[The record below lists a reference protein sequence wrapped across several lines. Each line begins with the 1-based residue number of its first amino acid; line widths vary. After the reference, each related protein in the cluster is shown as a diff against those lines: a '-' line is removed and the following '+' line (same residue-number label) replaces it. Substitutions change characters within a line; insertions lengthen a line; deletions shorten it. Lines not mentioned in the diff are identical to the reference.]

1 MEHVVDGREMITA
14 ERAIVRPRV
23 NLVTGG
29 ELLLDEAM
37 REFIDAGSAG
47 PIALVG
53 PAGSGKSTALRHLA
67 ATLPPGADL
76 TLIDA
81 DVADGAAF
89 SFPPGGGVVV
99 YAAAVPEKVRHLV
112 VYRLAPWGPDDLIEY
127 LLARHHERCASVMQR
142 VRPADRV
149 TLGGVPEL
157 WAILLDELAA
167 DESLPDVPAAL
178 RRYIERRLPDTD
190 IVQRAWNACLAGLT
204 VQRPKAP
211 ETSPPG
217 FPAEL
222 MRVMRHPAA
231 QLLLA
236 ADRIVA
242 DLHGEGECDFL
253 GCRLSREL
261 VRAVARVLPP
271 NGREV
276 ERLRAF
282 MAGPTW
288 SHAMAASLLHALG
301 RGWTPQAPVVPH
313 LAGAYLNRI
322 VWPNATLPGAN
333 LDAADFSGADLSGA
347 VLDGATARR
356 ARFRRARMENA
367 SLKRFRAIGTNLESA
382 VLTSAC
388 AKGAV
393 FHCADLSGADLS
405 GAVLTRAS
413 LLRARL
419 ASASFTGANL
429 RCADLRKADLEDAD
443 FTGANLGGANL
454 RGLKLRL
461 AHCRDASFRQANLT
475 RADLEDLDLGAASFS
490 YAVLR
495 SALLTGTIMRGAKLN
510 GARLCEA
517 GLGDIDWE
525 DCCLRS
531 ADLTN
536 ASFHMGSSRSGL
548 LFTTIASE
556 GTRTGFYTDDYDE
569 RHFKSPEE
577 IRKANLCGCDL
588 RGALVGSTDFYLVDL
603 RGAKYDEQQEQHF
616 RRCGAILGPWRRT

>member
-1 MEHVVDGREMITA
+1 MGHVVHGRKMITA

-23 NLVTGG
+23 NLATGG
-29 ELLLDEAM
+29 ELLLDEAV
-37 REFIDAGSAG
+37 REFIDAEAAG

-67 ATLPPGADL
+67 ATIPPGADL
-76 TLIDA
+76 ILIDA
-81 DVADGAAF
+81 DHAEGTEF
-89 SFPPGGGVVV
+89 SFPPGNRIAV
-99 YAAAVPEKVRHLV
+99 YAAAKPEKIRHLA
-112 VYRLAPWGPDDLIEY
+112 VYRLAPWGPDDVIEY
-127 LLARHHERCASVMQR
+127 LLARHRARCATVMQR
-142 VRPADRV
+142 IRPADRV
-149 TLGGVPEL
+149 TLEGVPEL

-167 DESLPDVPAAL
+167 DESLPDVRAAL
-178 RRYIERRLPDTD
+178 RRYIERQLPDTD
-190 IVQRAWNACLAGLT
+190 VVRRAWNASLARLT
-204 VQRPKAP
+204 VQRPKAL
-211 ETSPPG
+211 ESAPPG

-222 MRVMRHPAA
+222 MRVMRHSAA

-242 DLHGEGECDFL
+242 DLHGDGECDFL

-261 VRAVARVLPP
+261 VRAVVRVLPP
-271 NGREV
+271 AGREV

-282 MAGPTW
+282 MAGPPW
-288 SHAMAASLLHALG
+288 SHAMAASLLHGLG
-301 RGWTPQAPVVPH
+301 RGWTPQGPAVTR

-322 VWPNATLPGAN
+322 VWPNATLPGAD

-356 ARFRRARMENA
+356 ACFRRARLANA
-367 SLKRFRAIGTNLESA
+367 SLKRFRAIGANLKSA

-393 FHCADLSGADLS
+393 FRYADLSSADLS

-413 LLRARL
+413 LRRAKL
-419 ASASFTGANL
+419 ASANCARANL
-429 RCADLRKADLEDAD
+429 RRADLREAHLEDAD

-461 AHCRDASFRQANLT
+461 ARWRDACFQQANLT
-475 RADLEDLDLGAASFS
+475 HADLEDLDLGAAGFS
-490 YAVLR
+490 HAVLT
-495 SALLTGTIMRGAKLN
+495 SALLTGTTLRGAKLF
-510 GARLCEA
+510 GTRLCEA

-603 RGAKYDEQQEQHF
+603 RGAKYDPQQEQHF
-616 RRCGAILGPWRRT
+616 RRCGAILGPRKRT